1 MEMPIGYKWL
11 PSSIVVKHR
20 NIMLK
25 VTRVGEYILRKQ
37 GYTVMQIAKSL
48 IKDATGLDDHA
59 APGHPPK
66 SHTGKL
72 RRMEYKYFR
81 DSNSVRV
88 GPKPF
93 DKSGGYGPALSLL
106 EFGGHTT
113 VPTAEMQWKTRDG
126 KRVLEQPEVATEM
139 LPRPYMGPALEE
151 AKPQLAAFWR
161 NAMGA

>member
-1 MEMPIGYKWL
+1 MEMPIGYRWL
-11 PSSIVVKHR
+11 PSSIVVKHH

-37 GYTVMQIAKSL
+37 GYMVMQIAKGL
-48 IKDATGLDDHA
+48 IKDAAGLDDHG

-72 RRMEYKYFR
+72 RRMEYVYRR
-81 DSNSVRV
+81 DSNSVLV

-93 DKSGGYGPALSLL
+93 VGSTYGEALSLL

-126 KRVLEQPEVATEM
+126 KPVMEQPSVATNL

-151 AKPQLAAFWR
+151 AKPQLAAFWQ
-161 NAMGA
+161 NAMAA

>member
-1 MEMPIGYKWL
+1 MDMPLSYRWM
-11 PSSIVVKHR
+11 PETIVVKHR

-37 GYTVMQIAKSL
+37 GYMVMQIAKGL
-48 IKDATGLDDHA
+48 IKDAAGLDDHA
-59 APGHPPK
+59 APGHPPL

-93 DKSGGYGPALSLL
+93 EGTTYGVAPALL

-126 KRVLEQPEVATEM
+126 KKVLEQPSVATNL
-139 LPRPYMGPALEE
+139 LPRPYMGPALEL
-151 AKPQLAAFWR
+151 AKPQLAAFWQ
-161 NAMGA
+161 NAMA